1 MLSSTS
7 VSLNKVGLMKIELDA
22 VRRHLTP
29 NTHLVKKTEEDRKP
43 IEKHVEEIQRHG
55 MMNCPPF

>member
-1 MLSSTS
+1 
-7 VSLNKVGLMKIELDA
+7 MKIELDA

-29 NTHLVKKTEEDRKP
+29 NTYLVKKTEEDRKP

-55 MMNCPPF
+55 MMNCPPFWKIVL